1 MMYEHFSFP
10 LLCQHFIIFFSLFS
24 FIKHCLY
31 KLFVKLSR
39 TEIPIALNKQRHE
52 FTAGHTDLVRS
63 SIKYELIVNQFHN
76 LIVQIP

>member
-1 MMYEHFSFP
+1 M
-10 LLCQHFIIFFSLFS
+10 
-24 FIKHCLY
+24 
-31 KLFVKLSR
+31 
-39 TEIPIALNKQRHE
+39 PIALNKQRHE